1 MLLWYVTKTSRRDVL
16 ARVVS
21 VITAGA
27 TTHPEFDIVQ
37 HRARRVLTVELLIIL
52 LTNAEKHNEDSLRR
66 VNVQIP
72 GKHHTTPGEN
82 MYIQLIVTSH
92 YSVIVSHKSY

>member
-1 MLLWYVTKTSRRDVL
+1 M
-16 ARVVS
+16 VS

-27 TTHPEFDIVQ
+27 TTHQEFDIVQ

-52 LTNAEKHNEDSLRR
+52 LSNAEKQNEDSLRR

-82 MYIQLIVTSH
+82 MYIQLIITIH
-92 YSVIVSHKSY
+92 